1 MHMNIATALLKGIKE
16 RQLDDFYQTEEN
28 IKQQTKAQML
38 ELTRDPKRQNTDK
51 LRAFIIW

>member
-38 ELTRDPKRQNTDK
+38 ELIRDPKRQNTDK